1 MIDSKCLYL
10 ETQIRRFLSWP
21 KKKWIDKLNNQGEAF
36 KLEFKNF
43 SLGEKYG

>member
-1 MIDSKCLYL
+1 MSIFRNTNS
-10 ETQIRRFLSWP
+10 EVFSWP

-43 SLGEKYG
+43 SLGKKYG